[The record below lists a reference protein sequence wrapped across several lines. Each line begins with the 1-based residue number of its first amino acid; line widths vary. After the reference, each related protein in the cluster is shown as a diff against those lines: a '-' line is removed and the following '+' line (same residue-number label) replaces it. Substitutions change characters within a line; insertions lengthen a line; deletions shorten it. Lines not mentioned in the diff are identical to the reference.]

1 MSKNIFSQFNIPA
14 RFSLVLAAFFCLSL
28 FSGCSSNGVS
38 QKPPPNDRQPK
49 DTNPLPV
56 DPIVLPTP
64 SDGHF
69 YRLMGGG
76 SLQNFPYERYVTD
89 IDQPYYQQPKYQQPI
104 VISSK
109 DQVDEFFSETYSQSF
124 SEGTGS
130 WVRDDR
136 FTDLINSYDEEF
148 FESNE
153 LVTFILGAAGG
164 GYHFELS
171 KTTFENEVLTIEVD
185 HIFSGPGTAVITD
198 WFGIVEIEKKPIDY
212 QIEIQLNDCNW

>member
-1 MSKNIFSQFNIPA
+1 MLKSMRCQFAISTYLKLG
-14 RFSLVLAAFFCLSL
+14 FVVLCCMMIL
-28 FSGCSSNGVS
+28 CSCGSPGVS
-38 QKPPPNDRQPK
+38 QKPPGNVIPYPS
-49 DTNPLPV
+49 PV

-171 KTTFENEVLTIEVD
+171 KTAFENEVLTIEVD
-185 HIFSGPGTAVITD
+185 HIFSGPGTGAITD
-198 WFGIVEIEKKPIDY
+198 WFGIVEIEKKPTDY
-212 QIEIQLNDCNW
+212 QIEIQLNGRNW